1 MSRWGWIALGLALSG
16 LVGYLVLDKP
26 IVHTVETRNDD
37 GKGTRVTVT
46 VVIGIGNQVRN
57 PE

>member
-16 LVGYLVLDKP
+16 LVGYLVVDKP
-26 IVHTVETRNDD
+26 IVRTVERRSGD
-37 GKGTRVTVT
+37 GEGTRVTVT
-46 VVIGIGNQVRN
+46 VVIGIGNQVKI

>member
-16 LVGYLVLDKP
+16 LVGYLVVDKP
-26 IVHTVETRNDD
+26 IVRTVQMPSDD
-37 GKGTRVTVT
+37 SKGTRVTVT